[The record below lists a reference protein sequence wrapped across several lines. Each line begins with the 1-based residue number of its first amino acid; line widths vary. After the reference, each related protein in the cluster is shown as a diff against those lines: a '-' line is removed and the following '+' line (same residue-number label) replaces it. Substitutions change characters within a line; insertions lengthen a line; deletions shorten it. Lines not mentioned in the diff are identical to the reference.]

1 MLGLVRHARACL
13 RPTKI
18 TKQQYLWEWLSYF
31 TYLLHAVTRPW
42 KLQCY
47 HVVLVGYGPACP
59 KFREAINY
67 QYLWKGSCD
76 SVDFLQVVICILLD
90 IHWSYKNMLFW
101 SGIVRHSLLANQIV
115 RCCKLKKLKKDR
127 YQVDF
132 LLPLKL
138 EGILCYFG
146 LWLQNTLGQSVCRI
160 FYFWLVWL
168 VKLNT
173 GGPLLQCTCSF
184 LKLSVRLS
192 LYVFAVSFCYL
203 HCCMSV
209 QIQELFTL
217 VCHFC
222 IRVSNLFYFSQNLGN
237 VRVTLVNNEARIS
250 QCVKYNSFR
259 CVRLIQVNV

>member
-1 MLGLVRHARACL
+1 MLGLVRHARACP

-18 TKQQYLWEWLSYF
+18 TKQQYLWEWF
-31 TYLLHAVTRPW
+31 VYLLHVVTRPW

-47 HVVLVGYGPACP
+47 HVVLVGYGPAFP
-59 KFREAINY
+59 KLCEATNH

-76 SVDFLQVVICILLD
+76 FVDFLQVVICILLD

-146 LWLQNTLGQSVCRI
+146 LWRQNTFGQSVCRI

-173 GGPLLQCTCSF
+173 GSPLLHCTCSF
-184 LKLSVRLS
+184 LKLRVCDYHCTFS
-192 LYVFAVSFCYL
+192 LLVSAICTAICQY
-203 HCCMSV
+203 
-209 QIQELFTL
+209 
-217 VCHFC
+217 
-222 IRVSNLFYFSQNLGN
+222 R
-237 VRVTLVNNEARIS
+237 
-250 QCVKYNSFR
+250 
-259 CVRLIQVNV
+259 